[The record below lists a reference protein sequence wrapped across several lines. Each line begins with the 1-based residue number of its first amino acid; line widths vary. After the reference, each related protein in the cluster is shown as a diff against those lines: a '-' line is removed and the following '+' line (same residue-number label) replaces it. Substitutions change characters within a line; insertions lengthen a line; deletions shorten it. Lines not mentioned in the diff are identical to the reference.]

1 MPKRTPMDIP
11 QQTADAMIAGI
22 GSKATQAGATTYVV
36 SWALSSEMGVL
47 IGIVVALIG
56 LGVNFW
62 FRRKQDKREQAAHD
76 ARIKHED
83 EAHALRMILRGDHL
97 GKE

>member
-1 MPKRTPMDIP
+1 MPQRTPMDIP

>member
-1 MPKRTPMDIP
+1 MNP
-11 QQTADAMIAGI
+11 QQQAIDATLAGI

-76 ARIKHED
+76 ARIKHETA
-83 EAHALRMILRGDHL
+83 EHELRMILRADRTGH
-97 GKE
+97 E